1 MGIPAYALE
10 FQNLAVPKV
19 GNVWHDGSLGIPGH
33 YVRALP
39 TTRGGNMGT
48 PRPIHVPASRST
60 MALGLRHTRQQD
72 VDETW
77 RRPIT
82 RIPRGPLKS
91 PRFDFG
97 QAGYPTRGGPEI
109 PFLGGRP
116 CLSGARLVYSIAGGT
131 GVRRTQPVPAG
142 EAGDHLRQERR
153 PSQRGGAAWRG
164 TGSSCGS
171 LLPV

>member
-1 MGIPAYALE
+1 MQAPATYTASSAIPGHPGGMYLYMCLACMSRYELMFQKGGNPASAGPDATPGSRRRHERSDGSQARRSLGIPAYALE

-33 YVRALP
+33 YVHALP

-72 VDETW
+72 VGGAW

-82 RIPRGPLKS
+82 RNHAGP
-91 PRFDFG
+91 
-97 QAGYPTRGGPEI
+97 
-109 PFLGGRP
+109 
-116 CLSGARLVYSIAGGT
+116 
-131 GVRRTQPVPAG
+131 
-142 EAGDHLRQERR
+142 
-153 PSQRGGAAWRG
+153 
-164 TGSSCGS
+164 
-171 LLPV
+171 